1 MTASAKRLDSMAFS
15 PVRKVLEKAQELER
29 QGRSIIH
36 FEIGEPDFDTPAEI
50 ITATKQALDDRLTH
64 YGPNRGLLTLR
75 QAISQKLKEE
85 NALVYDAET
94 EILLTTGA
102 AEAILDAILA
112 YINPGDE
119 VIVFTPAYMNYYN
132 ILSMAGATVIEIPLR
147 EEDGFQVNPDI
158 LEEKIT
164 SKTRMLVINDPQN
177 PSGIIY
183 DPEVLEKI
191 AKVVL
196 NYDLIVLSDEIYE
209 RITYNGVKHTSI
221 ATFPGMKERTLVING
236 FSKAYAMTGWR
247 VGYLAADAHLIPP
260 ILKVHQYN
268 TTCLPVF
275 VQKGLAQ
282 TMNLPSCRAQVSD
295 MVRRFDVRRQLLLTG
310 FRKISKL
317 SVCEPRGA
325 FYAFVNVS
333 KTGMNGDEFAQKL
346 LLEQGVALVP
356 GSGFGRDFAD
366 YVRISYAT
374 SDDCVEEGVQRIR
387 KFVDGMDGCLC

>member
-1 MTASAKRLDSMAFS
+1 MRASAKRLDSMAFS
-15 PVRKVLEKAQELER
+15 PVRKVLEKAQELEQ
-29 QGRSIIH
+29 QGNSIIH
-36 FEIGEPDFDTPAEI
+36 FEIGEPDFDTPSEI
-50 ITATKQALDDRLTH
+50 ITATKKALDDRLTH

-75 QAISQKLKEE
+75 QAISQKLREE
-85 NALVYDAET
+85 NNLIYNPES

-112 YINPGDE
+112 YVNPGDE
-119 VIVFTPAYMNYYN
+119 VIIFTPAYMNYYN
-132 ILSMAGATVIEIPLR
+132 VLSMAGATVIEIPLR
-147 EEDGFQVNPDI
+147 EEDGFQVNTNI

-164 SKTRMLVINDPQN
+164 SRTRMLVINDPQN
-177 PSGIIY
+177 PSGTIY
-183 DPEVLEKI
+183 DSRVLEKI

-209 RITYNGVKHTSI
+209 RITYNGIQHTSI
-221 ATFPGMKERTLVING
+221 ATFPGMKEHTIVING

-247 VGYLAADAHLIPP
+247 VGYLAADEQLIPP

-282 TMNLPSCRAQVSD
+282 TMNLSSCRNQVSA
-295 MVRRFDVRRQLLLTG
+295 MVRRFDTRRQLLLAG
-310 FRKISKL
+310 LSKISKL
-317 SVCEPRGA
+317 SVCEPEGA

-333 KTGMNGDEFAQKL
+333 KTGMNGEEFAQKL
-346 LLEQGVALVP
+346 LLDQGVALVP
-356 GSGFGRDFAD
+356 GSGFGRDFSN

-374 SDDCVEEGVQRIR
+374 SEEHIMEGVQRIR
-387 KFVDGMDGCLC
+387 RFVDGMDGCLC

>member
-1 MTASAKRLDSMAFS
+1 MIASAKRLDSMAFS

-50 ITATKQALDDRLTH
+50 IAATKQALDDRLTH

-85 NALVYDAET
+85 NDLTYDPET

-112 YINPGDE
+112 YVNPGDE

-147 EEDGFQVNPDI
+147 EEDGFQVNPEI

-183 DPEVLEKI
+183 DPQVLEKI

-247 VGYLAADAHLIPP
+247 VGYLAAAEQLIPP

-275 VQKGLAQ
+275 VQKGLEQ
-282 TMNLPSCRAQVSD
+282 TMNLPSCRKQVSD
-295 MVRRFDVRRQLLLTG
+295 MVRRFDTRRQLLLAG
-310 FRKISKL
+310 LREISEL
-317 SVCEPRGA
+317 SVCEPTGA

-333 KTGMNGDEFAQKL
+333 KTGMNGEEFAQKL
-346 LLEQGVALVP
+346 LLNQGVALVP
-356 GSGFGRDFAD
+356 GSGFGRDFSD

-374 SDDCVEEGVQRIR
+374 SEAHVVEGVQRIR
-387 KFVDGMDGCLC
+387 RFVDGMDGCLC